1 MLKKLT
7 KVDLVNFKSYEKETI
22 DLSGDI
28 VVIWGESR
36 EGKSNLIKSLLFN
49 LYNIVPS
56 NMART
61 GIVTGKQ

>member
-1 MLKKLT
+1 MLKKIT
-7 KVDLVNFKSYEKETI
+7 KVDLVDFKSYERETI

-36 EGKSNLIKSLLFN
+36 EGKSNLIKALLFN

-56 NMART
+56 K
-61 GIVTGKQ
+61 IS